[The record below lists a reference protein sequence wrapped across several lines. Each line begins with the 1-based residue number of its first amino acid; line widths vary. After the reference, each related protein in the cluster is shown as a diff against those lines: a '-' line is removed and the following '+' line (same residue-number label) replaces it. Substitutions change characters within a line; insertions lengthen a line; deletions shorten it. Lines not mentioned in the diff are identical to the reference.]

1 MGLHSFESCVTV
13 ATAKLPGLIKTSLIS
28 PHPTLTAI
36 AFQYIIIM
44 IGCPPCSHYDTTL
57 MLLHVINSL
66 WSHQSV
72 PMMGM
77 SLECSLVPNIFLRNH
92 TSYIHDETSDK
103 SANSDL
109 THIDGHSCV
118 PENDVSITMDT
129 VEFVGEAA
137 EMMDMAADSKIMMFS
152 PTKKALHA

>member
-1 MGLHSFESCVTV
+1 
-13 ATAKLPGLIKTSLIS
+13 
-28 PHPTLTAI
+28 
-36 AFQYIIIM
+36 
-44 IGCPPCSHYDTTL
+44 
-57 MLLHVINSL
+57 
-66 WSHQSV
+66 
-72 PMMGM
+72 MMGM
-77 SLECSLVPNIFLRNH
+77 SLELSLVPNIFLRNH
-92 TSYIHDETSDK
+92 TSYIHDETSDT

-118 PENDVSITMDT
+118 PENDVSITTDT